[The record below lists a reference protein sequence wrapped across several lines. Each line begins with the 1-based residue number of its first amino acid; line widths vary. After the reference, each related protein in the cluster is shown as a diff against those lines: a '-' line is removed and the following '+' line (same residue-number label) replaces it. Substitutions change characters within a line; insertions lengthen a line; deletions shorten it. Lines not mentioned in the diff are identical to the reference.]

1 MFNNIGKKIKT
12 LAVVLFII
20 MLIGVFVFGLL
31 VMIYGTSAIPGAN
44 RRDLFFANSASVLV
58 GIVIWCFGFLLS
70 WIGSFFLYGFG
81 ELIDKTAENAK
92 YTRRISDFLESQRIL
107 ATGKLYNQNN
117 TGAQQ
122 NIQETGI
129 DVPVKEHHNCVCP
142 NCGTENDDSFVF
154 CTSCGNRLK

>member
-1 MFNNIGKKIKT
+1 MFSNIGKKIKT

-20 MLIGVFVFGLL
+20 MLIGVFAVGLI
-31 VMIYGTSAIPGAN
+31 VMIRGTSVIPGVN
-44 RRDLFFANSASVLV
+44 RRDMFFANTASVLV

-117 TGAQQ
+117 TVTQENVQKADDATAQ
-122 NIQETGI
+122 EKST
-129 DVPVKEHHNCVCP
+129 CACP
-142 NCGTENDDSFVF
+142 NCGTENDDSFCY
-154 CTSCGNRLK
+154 CTFCGNKLK